1 MYIIK
6 NALQNLVRNR
16 GRNLMIGGIIFVII
30 VSVVTALMINNTANG
45 VINDY
50 KTRFGSEVSF
60 KPNMQKM
67 NEEARKNAK
76 PGSPITVRRPT
87 IDPGDLIKFGQSDY
101 LKEAIFTAQSK
112 GNSEQLKP
120 IDKEKGGGGGP
131 MVSNNGGEAE
141 SLGRQ
146 FYHKLLGDDYS
157 DFKDGLRELTEGSR
171 FPENNGECIIS
182 EDLLENSG
190 LSIGDTITVTSVLE
204 SASSEPGNEDYI
216 DISWELTIVGS
227 YADATDEYN
236 GGMMENAF
244 NNRRNEIITTFETL
258 REKMQDGFFGIEV
271 EAKYYLKNPDM
282 LDAFTEEVYAKGLST
297 VFDVVTDSASYD
309 AVVGPVEGLKGIT
322 VSFVIIVLTFGGII
336 LALLSSIAIRERKYE
351 IGVLRAMGMKKLKV
365 VAGLWTETL
374 AITILCLIL
383 GLGVGMIVAQPVTN
397 VMLDQQIAAA
407 ESASNNNG
415 LPPGAV
421 VTGGQMGSGPSSN
434 AEPLKDLKVSLD
446 MLTILEIIGIALL
459 LSSVSGI
466 ISTRKITKYEPIKI
480 LMERN

>member
-171 FPENNGECIIS
+171 FRRTME
-182 EDLLENSG
+182 
-190 LSIGDTITVTSVLE
+190 SVL
-204 SASSEPGNEDYI
+204 S
-216 DISWELTIVGS
+216 VK
-227 YADATDEYN
+227 
-236 GGMMENAF
+236 
-244 NNRRNEIITTFETL
+244 TF
-258 REKMQDGFFGIEV
+258 
-271 EAKYYLKNPDM
+271 
-282 LDAFTEEVYAKGLST
+282 
-297 VFDVVTDSASYD
+297 
-309 AVVGPVEGLKGIT
+309 
-322 VSFVIIVLTFGGII
+322 
-336 LALLSSIAIRERKYE
+336 
-351 IGVLRAMGMKKLKV
+351 
-365 VAGLWTETL
+365 
-374 AITILCLIL
+374 
-383 GLGVGMIVAQPVTN
+383 
-397 VMLDQQIAAA
+397 
-407 ESASNNNG
+407 
-415 LPPGAV
+415 
-421 VTGGQMGSGPSSN
+421 
-434 AEPLKDLKVSLD
+434 
-446 MLTILEIIGIALL
+446 
-459 LSSVSGI
+459 
-466 ISTRKITKYEPIKI
+466 
-480 LMERN
+480 